1 MDPLGFMKV
10 HLGVDHNMRK
20 GVIFSIVFFLF
31 LFLGSMFYHVE
42 ANNNITVRINGLF
55 DEHTQGETFIS
66 SAFGSKVQLTP
77 TIPSGHEFA
86 FWIVNGVVR
95 QDLPINH
102 NFPIT
107 NKLNLQPVFNRTDRV
122 AVVFIDSNGVYL
134 GVKYASKNANMND
147 EGIPVPIRPGYR
159 VAQTK
164 WASAFG
170 DTSLNEISNNSV
182 FVIQYE
188 SDGTIPGNSLQ
199 VTGGSG
205 SGNYNFNSRVTVV
218 AGDAGLN
225 EVFSHWSE
233 NGVIVS
239 YSPTYTFTLLKP
251 RDLVAEFR
259 ETAVSQVPLVS
270 MSGKL
275 TIRSGHE
282 SYLAQYLVPEEFEVI
297 EYGFLVSKSSEQLTI
312 GSAGVLIAQS
322 NSISPIFEFVTSFTL
337 NTFRSFRAYI
347 VVIQGDGAP
356 QYIYSEVFQR
366 DPLPEDGYTGPIHE
380 VVKVV
385 EDNQIIEM
393 VRDGNAINN
402 FTPTKEGHTFI
413 GWFANAL
420 LTQAHSNPTPILQS
434 MTLYAKF
441 VVNYGITYELNG
453 GINNVL
459 NPSVYITEEETTLSN
474 PTKEGHT
481 FAGWYDNIELTG
493 TPVTS
498 IPIGSTINVS
508 LYAKWTIN
516 EYTIT
521 FNSNEGTSVNAIT
534 ANFGSVITEPTKPT
548 KELFTFGGWYTDITL
563 TTPFTFTTM
572 PAESITLYARWLND
586 QDVTQVV
593 IDQINTDVTSG
604 AFLNLTVPNLNTTSM
619 ETAIKNKVTYLENLY
634 GVVINITSGSRS
646 GSTYNFT
653 MVVTKNNVVQSIENI
668 TATFN

>member
-1 MDPLGFMKV
+1 
-10 HLGVDHNMRK
+10 
-20 GVIFSIVFFLF
+20 
-31 LFLGSMFYHVE
+31 
-42 ANNNITVRINGLF
+42 
-55 DEHTQGETFIS
+55 
-66 SAFGSKVQLTP
+66 
-77 TIPSGHEFA
+77 
-86 FWIVNGVVR
+86 
-95 QDLPINH
+95 
-102 NFPIT
+102 
-107 NKLNLQPVFNRTDRV
+107 
-122 AVVFIDSNGVYL
+122 
-134 GVKYASKNANMND
+134 
-147 EGIPVPIRPGYR
+147 
-159 VAQTK
+159 
-164 WASAFG
+164 
-170 DTSLNEISNNSV
+170 
-182 FVIQYE
+182 
-188 SDGTIPGNSLQ
+188 
-199 VTGGSG
+199 
-205 SGNYNFNSRVTVV
+205 VTVV
-218 AGDAGLN
+218 ARDAGLN

-233 NGVIVS
+233 SGVIVS
-239 YSPTYTFTLLKP
+239 YSPTYQFTLLKP
-251 RDLVAEFR
+251 RNIVAEFR

-282 SYLAQYLVPEEFEVI
+282 SYLAQYVVPAGYEVI

-337 NTFRSFRAYI
+337 NSFRSFRAYI

-385 EDNQIIEM
+385 EGNQIIEM

-413 GWFANAL
+413 GWFTDVL
-420 LTQAHSNPTPILQS
+420 LSELHSDSTQILQS

-441 VVNYGITYELNG
+441 GVNYGITYELNG

-459 NPSVYITEEETTLSN
+459 NPSVYISEEETTLSN

-498 IPIGSTINVS
+498 IPIGSTSNVL

-516 EYTIT
+516 QYTIT

-548 KELFTFGGWYTDITL
+548 KTGFTFGGWYSNVGL

-572 PAESITLYARWLND
+572 PAENITLYAKWLTD
-586 QDVTQVV
+586 QEVTVDVVA
-593 IDQINTDVTSG
+593 QINADVAKG
-604 AFLNLTVPNLNTTSM
+604 AFTLLDVSNKNTTTM
-619 ETAIKNKVTYLENLY
+619 EAAIKDKVAYLENLY
-634 GVVINITSGSRS
+634 GVAIKITSGARA
-646 GSTYNFT
+646 GDTYNFT
-653 MVVTKNNVVQSIENI
+653 MEVTKNNVVQSTESI
-668 TATFN
+668 TATFK